1 VKAALFCSINLLRI
15 KKFENRSEMTELED
29 IDISELLSYPPEK
42 KQNCFY
48 IERKGDMIKNKI
60 I

>member
-1 VKAALFCSINLLRI
+1 
-15 KKFENRSEMTELED
+15 MTELED

-42 KQNCFY
+42 KLNYFY